1 MNTSGQDEFDREAEA
16 YLDRWKCCEEWAKYV
31 GKTWLP
37 WKEMW
42 ARAWRQEA
50 HRGVDTNNYIES
62 WAQPAEDTLPRNDAE
77 TGSRCPLVVPAEA
90 VCPRLS
96 EQRAQG
102 LPRSRLLHDEQSG
115 HAAKRHAQDL
125 SYTDALALVSR
136 RDDGA
141 VVVNSF
147 SASGQ
152 QYKLQQ
158 RLDAL
163 GDELELVAC
172 TCEAFR
178 IREFPCKH
186 MWLANRVLALPL
198 SQFSRKTKGT
208 EPSTTTSTSTSTSQ
222 PSSSAAVTP
231 AAPPVSASGS
241 VDTTVIGA
249 STEATTE
256 AAASASS
263 IVSNTPSAGPSIPQ
277 GTAPS
282 NATTPS
288 SALVRVRADRDR
300 SLEQALAEI
309 EKISGLG
316 KRLRKKMGEDSF
328 DCSRNSAAELVA
340 RLEVVRHLMID
351 VVSARRHHDRQGRSS
366 SPRVTQNISCCSYH
380 STTGDA
386 ACHGPR
392 ASQEEPEKDE
402 DGQQHMSNGAFSQYG
417 PSEETQGA
425 ARHDL
430 LHHQTF
436 AALTVISSFTSPSKR
451 RRTRRLRAHTSS
463 RARAG
468 SPQLPATSSSWRV
481 LFSQILLRLLVRVFC
496 YQPRDSFSLHA
507 VISPR
512 QDSAVL

>member
-1 MNTSGQDEFDREAEA
+1 
-16 YLDRWKCCEEWAKYV
+16 
-31 GKTWLP
+31 
-37 WKEMW
+37 
-42 ARAWRQEA
+42 
-50 HRGVDTNNYIES
+50 
-62 WAQPAEDTLPRNDAE
+62 
-77 TGSRCPLVVPAEA
+77 
-90 VCPRLS
+90 
-96 EQRAQG
+96 
-102 LPRSRLLHDEQSG
+102 
-115 HAAKRHAQDL
+115 
-125 SYTDALALVSR
+125 
-136 RDDGA
+136 
-141 VVVNSF
+141 
-147 SASGQ
+147 
-152 QYKLQQ
+152 
-158 RLDAL
+158 
-163 GDELELVAC
+163 
-172 TCEAFR
+172 
-178 IREFPCKH
+178 

-351 VVSARRHHDRQGRSS
+351 VVSARRHHDRQGR
-366 SPRVTQNISCCSYH
+366 
-380 STTGDA
+380 
-386 ACHGPR
+386 
-392 ASQEEPEKDE
+392 
-402 DGQQHMSNGAFSQYG
+402 
-417 PSEETQGA
+417 
-425 ARHDL
+425 
-430 LHHQTF
+430 
-436 AALTVISSFTSPSKR
+436 
-451 RRTRRLRAHTSS
+451 
-463 RARAG
+463 
-468 SPQLPATSSSWRV
+468 
-481 LFSQILLRLLVRVFC
+481 
-496 YQPRDSFSLHA
+496 PRDSFSLHA